1 MAEKVNRLSCAG
13 SIDDRKRARER
24 TSVDGLK
31 GASPKKGKK
40 DATAFSFPT
49 FETEL
54 DEIEQRCLKGA
65 EMRIQLLLLVSYIQL
80 LLLIS
85 YVHNRNLSNGHM

>member
-1 MAEKVNRLSCAG
+1 MAEKGNRLSSAG
-13 SIDDRKRARER
+13 VFDDRKRARER
-24 TSVDGLK
+24 TSVDWLK

-54 DEIEQRCLKGA
+54 NEIEQRCQKGA
-65 EMRIQLLLLVSYIQL
+65 VMRIEL
-80 LLLIS
+80 
-85 YVHNRNLSNGHM
+85 